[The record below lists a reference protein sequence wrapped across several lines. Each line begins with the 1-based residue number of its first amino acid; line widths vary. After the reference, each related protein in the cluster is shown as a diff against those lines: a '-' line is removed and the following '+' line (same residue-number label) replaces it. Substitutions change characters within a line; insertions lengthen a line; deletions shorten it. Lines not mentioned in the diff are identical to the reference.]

1 MINDKKEQN
10 KDNNDRIMC
19 NIKIMTPPSFTF
31 ASLKRN

>member
-1 MINDKKEQN
+1 MINDTKEQN
-10 KDNNDRIMC
+10 KDNDRIMC

>member
-1 MINDKKEQN
+1 MINDTKEQN

-19 NIKIMTPPSFTF
+19 NIKIMTPSFTF